1 MQNLPLPDQR
11 HLDAADGWLGLGD
24 FQSASEELDQIAPD
38 LRAHPCVL
46 ELRYKLYAE
55 TKRWDLAVEMARSM
69 AESLPDQ
76 PWGHFYLA
84 YSLHELKRTQAAY
97 DTLRPVVDRFPEEW
111 LMRFNLACYACQL
124 GQLKEA
130 MMWLKQAM
138 ALAGKKEVCAMALAD
153 PDLKPLWDKI
163 PPPT

>member
-1 MQNLPLPDQR
+1 
-11 HLDAADGWLGLGD
+11 
-24 FQSASEELDQIAPD
+24 
-38 LRAHPCVL
+38 L
-46 ELRYKLYAE
+46 ELRYQIYAE
-55 TKRWDLAVEMARSM
+55 TKRWDLAVDMARIMVQSM
-69 AESLPDQ
+69 ADNS
-76 PWGHFYLA
+76 WGHLHLA